1 MTPPAIALVVDE
13 GLATLIQR
21 CRESVAGD
29 VAMRD
34 LSLHI
39 LDLIENSIRA
49 GASVILLTIT
59 ENLDEDKLHVVVEDD
74 GSGFRVSS
82 SEATDPFYTT
92 KKGKRT
98 GLGLSLLRA
107 AAEQAGGELTV
118 YRSRFGGA
126 AVKATMRL
134 SHVDRS
140 PLGDLAATL
149 SSLACTNPDID
160 LWCRLRV
167 GDEESVVRFSE
178 IAQELPLGECR
189 GLAVARRVCERI
201 NTALASLEVR
211 V

>member
-1 MTPPAIALVVDE
+1 MQVIVDK

-21 CRESVAGD
+21 CWESVAGGA
-29 VAMRD
+29 VMRD

-59 ENLDEDKLHVVVEDD
+59 EHLDEDKLDVIVEDD
-74 GSGFRVSS
+74 GSGLRVTS
-82 SEATDPFYTT
+82 SEATDPFFTT
-92 KKGKRT
+92 KRGKRT
-98 GLGLSLLRA
+98 GLGLSLFRA
-107 AAEQAGGELTV
+107 AAERAGGELAV

-140 PLGDLAATL
+140 PLGDLAKTL
-149 SSLACTNPDID
+149 SSVACTNPDID
-160 LWCRLRV
+160 LWCRLRM
-167 GDEESVVRFSE
+167 GDQERVVRVSE
-178 IAQELPLGECR
+178 IAQELRLGEYR
-189 GLAVARRVCERI
+189 GLAVARRVCERV
-201 NTALASLEVR
+201 NAALASLEVR